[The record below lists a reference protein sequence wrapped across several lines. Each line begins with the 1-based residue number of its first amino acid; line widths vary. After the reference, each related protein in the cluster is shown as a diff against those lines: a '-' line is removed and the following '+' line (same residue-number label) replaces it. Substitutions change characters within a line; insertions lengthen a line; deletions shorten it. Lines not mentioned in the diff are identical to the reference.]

1 MWHEFIYLMLADSK
15 SIQDI
20 VRFMYQM
27 YVWNNRAETCAI
39 KINMY
44 FCVNCDCFVNI
55 HVIMKLATNRIMQRS
70 HLKTLCFCVIWYKMC
85 VVLYGTTCVQIIII
99 IGFFLFPLQHMG
111 IYLVNWNLAISQSHS
126 LSEIDRE
133 RKEQPNAPISLS
145 PKIGDRCKGIYIIPL
160 ARTFLALAGLKTHAS
175 SLRLSTAYAVLKTNP
190 YMPVCVAARS
200 KHWPQRRHR
209 CFMCLG
215 C

>member
-1 MWHEFIYLMLADSK
+1 MV
-15 SIQDI
+15 QN
-20 VRFMYQM
+20 V
-27 YVWNNRAETCAI
+27 C
-39 KINMY
+39 
-44 FCVNCDCFVNI
+44 
-55 HVIMKLATNRIMQRS
+55 
-70 HLKTLCFCVIWYKMC
+70 CVIWYNMC
-85 VVLYGTTCVQIIII
+85 ANYNYHRL
-99 IGFFLFPLQHMG
+99 FLFPLQHMG

-160 ARTFLALAGLKTHAS
+160 ARTFLALAALKTHAS
-175 SLRLSTAYAVLKTNP
+175 SLRLSTAYAVIKTNP

-215 C
+215 CQLPCCGGQHQLHARRHIGQGIRLFIHSGTGECTCHGS